1 MRSVNDF
8 LLIGA
13 ATLLQS
19 ILETYA
25 NMGGILHS
33 ICGILH
39 SILCK
44 GQIDLCKIFA

>member
-1 MRSVNDF
+1 MRSVKDY
-8 LLIGA
+8 LLVGA

-33 ICGILH
+33 ILR
-39 SILCK
+39 K